1 MKFLGVSPR
10 YRAAA
15 GLFLACARLGPAPLS
30 TSIAVARGG
39 PAKLVH
45 WQTASNIPDS
55 DGFAGCVCPYSRRL
69 TDSFVVPSSATI
81 ASLPDSTPGCSYV
94 VLRFA
99 AETVVRIL
107 FNRQPRIRG
116 RGRAAAPC
124 FRLSTAQVQSSTVPT
139 GVWLPDAHASGRI
152 RVPLRGACHS
162 GSAQAHDS
170 VAG

>member
-1 MKFLGVSPR
+1 MTRIHKVPV
-10 YRAAA
+10 A
-15 GLFLACARLGPAPLS
+15 GLC
-30 TSIAVARGG
+30 
-39 PAKLVH
+39 LV
-45 WQTASNIPDS
+45 PDS

-139 GVWLPDAHASGRI
+139 GVWPPEPMRRAGFAFLSGAHAIPVQRKLMTLSQADCLAGWFSFSR
-152 RVPLRGACHS
+152 RVAAVPQFRACRPPVS
-162 GSAQAHDS
+162 S
-170 VAG
+170 